1 MKKITMFSS
10 VLASALMLVV
20 ASCSSEDVAGVDA
33 QNGKGATSYLAVNI
47 ENVGSAPA
55 SRSYNKG
62 NGTYEDGTEA
72 ESKIN
77 NVRFYFF
84 NGDGTPYLLVNDD
97 PEKTP
102 VNFLERELRT
112 DDMDGNDHDHT
123 AEIKTKAMLVLKGE
137 TKAVPASVIAVINP
151 AALDNSTLHSGT
163 MTLSELRTSAT
174 GSKFNDKT
182 EGFVMSNSVY
192 ESAGQDVCSTPV
204 ANHVFATSE
213 AALKQPVDIYVERV
227 NAKVNARIDATYK
240 RDGETTPAWTKNTE
254 EGQYKDKYQIKV
266 GDIEV
271 TTYEDTRSLT
281 ASSTTKKYPV
291 YAVVQGW
298 QLADA
303 NGKAEVCKQIKTS
316 WYAGDLGI
324 NPWTTSDYHRCFWSK
339 SVPFNTGE
347 VEGVNRPVN
356 PKFEDIKQSLSDEF
370 STTPVYTLPNTPD
383 EVVTN
388 PKTSLNN
395 LTKLIV
401 AAKLVYKDENN
412 TYHPAQVC
420 QYRGLTYL
428 GEEAVK
434 KNIVSGFQ
442 KYLKKTT
449 TTTTGDV
456 YNPIEPS
463 DITFK
468 TVSSSS
474 TVKDYEV
481 VATLASTV
489 GELYVKDGETTY
501 KAVKKDVVNA
511 ELEKEEAQVRPD
523 GFTYYYTPIQHL
535 GEAGKLGEYGIVRNH
550 SYQVTIQNIQG
561 FGTPVYNPD
570 QEIDPMIPSDD
581 NTYLAAR
588 INVLSWRVVSS
599 NVDLDQT
606 K

>member
-1 MKKITMFSS
+1 MKKFTMLSS

-55 SRSYNKG
+55 SRSYNQG
-62 NGTYEDGTEA
+62 NGTYEDGSEA

-102 VNFLERELRT
+102 VNFLERELGT

-123 AEIKTKAMLVLKGE
+123 AEITTKAMLVLKGE

-192 ESAGQDVCSTPV
+192 ESAGQDICSTPV
-204 ANHVFATSE
+204 ANNVFSTSDK
-213 AALKQPVDIYVERV
+213 ALSNPVDIYVERV
-227 NAKVNARIDATYK
+227 NAKVNAKIDKNYK
-240 RDGETTPAWTKNTE
+240 RTGETENAWSQNA
-254 EGQYKDKYQIKV
+254 EGKYQIKV
-266 GDIEV
+266 GSIDV
-271 TTYEDTRSLT
+271 TTYEENTN
-281 ASSTTKKYPV
+281 STPTTHKYPV
-291 YAVVQGW
+291 FAVVQGW
-298 QLADA
+298 QVADA

-316 WYAGDLGI
+316 WFAGELGI
-324 NPWTTSDYHRCFWSK
+324 NPWTTSDYHRSFWSE
-339 SVPFNTGE
+339 SVPFNSGAVTGA
-347 VEGVNRPVN
+347 NRPVN
-356 PKFEDIKQSLSDEF
+356 PSFNDINMPLSDGF
-370 STTPVYTLPNTPD
+370 AATPVYTLPNTPD
-383 EVVTN
+383 AVVKN
-388 PKTSLNN
+388 PKTSDND

-401 AAKLVYKDENN
+401 AAKLVYKDVDNSYK
-412 TYHPAQVC
+412 TAQVC

-428 GEEAVK
+428 GEDAVK
-434 KNIVSGFQ
+434 KQIVGGFKQ
-442 KYLKKTT
+442 YLKKTA
-449 TTTTGDV
+449 TGG
-456 YNPIEPS
+456 YQSIEAS

-468 TVSSSS
+468 TVPGSSV
-474 TVKDYEV
+474 VKDYEV
-481 VATLASTV
+481 VATLASNV
-489 GELYVKDGETTY
+489 GELYVKDGETY
-501 KAVKKDVVNA
+501 KTVSKDDVNA
-511 ELEKEEAQVRPD
+511 ALAKEEAQVRSTD
-523 GFTYYYTPIQHL
+523 GATYYYTPIKHL
-535 GEAGKLGEYGIVRNH
+535 GDAGKLGEYGIVRNH
-550 SYQVTIQNIQG
+550 SYQVTIQNIKG

-570 QEIDPMIPSDD
+570 QKIDPMIPSDE
-581 NTYLAAR
+581 NTYLAAS
-588 INVLSWRVVSS
+588 IKVLSWRVVSS
-599 NVDLDQT
+599 TVDLDQT

>member
-1 MKKITMFSS
+1 MKKFTMLSS
-10 VLASALMLVV
+10 VLASALMLTV
-20 ASCSSEDVAGVDA
+20 ASCSSEDVAGDDA
-33 QNGKGATSYLAVNI
+33 QIGKGTTSFLAVNI

-55 SRSYNKG
+55 SRSYNQG
-62 NGTYEDGTEA
+62 NGTYEDGSGA

-102 VNFLERELRT
+102 VNFLERELGT
-112 DDMDGNDHDHT
+112 DDMNGNDYDHT

-204 ANHVFATSE
+204 ANSVFDTADK
-213 AALKQPVDIYVERV
+213 ALSKPVDIYVERV
-227 NAKVNARIDATYK
+227 NAKVNAKIDANYK
-240 RDGETTPAWTKNTE
+240 RDGETENAWTQNE
-254 EGQYKDKYQIKV
+254 EGKYQIKV
-266 GDIEV
+266 GSIDVINYDETANAAPTK
-271 TTYEDTRSLT
+271 TT
-281 ASSTTKKYPV
+281 YPV

-303 NGKAEVCKQIKTS
+303 DGKAELCKQIKTS
-316 WYAGDLGI
+316 WYDGGLGI
-324 NPWTTSDYHRCFWSK
+324 SPWTTSDYHRCFWSE
-339 SVPFNTGE
+339 SVPFTTGA
-347 VEGVNRPVN
+347 GANRPVN
-356 PKFEDIKQSLSDEF
+356 PTFNGITQSLSDDF
-370 STTPVYTLPNTPD
+370 SAEPVYTLPNTPD
-383 EVVTN
+383 KVVTN
-388 PKTSLNN
+388 PKTSDNT

-401 AAKLVYKDENN
+401 AAKLVYKDKNN

-434 KNIVSGFQ
+434 KQIVGGFAR
-442 KYLKKTT
+442 YFKKTT
-449 TTTTGDV
+449 TGGVDV
-456 YNPIEPS
+456 YKSIDAS
-463 DITFK
+463 DIAFK
-468 TVSSSS
+468 TVPGSSE
-474 TVKDYEV
+474 VKDYEV
-481 VATLASTV
+481 VAKLADDNV
-489 GELYVKDGETTY
+489 ELWEKNGQEYT
-501 KAVKKDVVNA
+501 KANNAIVNA
-511 ELEKEEAQVRPD
+511 ALAKEEAQVRSTE
-523 GFTYYYTPIQHL
+523 GATYYYTPIKHL
-535 GEAGKLGEYGIVRNH
+535 GTPGKLGEYGIVRNH
-550 SYQVTIQNIQG
+550 SYQVTIQNIKG

-570 QEIDPMIPSDD
+570 QKIDPMIPSDE
-581 NTYLAAR
+581 NTYLAAS
-588 INVLSWRVVSS
+588 IKVLSWRVVSS
-599 NVDLDQT
+599 TVDLDQT

>member
-1 MKKITMFSS
+1 MKKFTMFSS

-20 ASCSSEDVAGVDA
+20 ASCSSEDVAGDDA
-33 QNGKGATSYLAVNI
+33 QIGKGTTSFLAVNI

-55 SRSYNKG
+55 SRSNEHYE
-62 NGTYEDGTEA
+62 NGTQD

-77 NVRFYFF
+77 KVRFYFF
-84 NGDGTPYLLVNDD
+84 NGDGTPYLLVKKDPSQAESVNYLDKSVEQHGNNDQ
-97 PEKTP
+97 T
-102 VNFLERELRT
+102 V
-112 DDMDGNDHDHT
+112 
-123 AEIKTKAMLVLKGE
+123 E
-137 TKAVPASVIAVINP
+137 TKTDAVLVIEGNTKTVPASVIAVINP
-151 AALDNSTLHSGT
+151 DVLENTTLHNGKS
-163 MTLSELRTSAT
+163 MTISELRTSAT
-174 GSKFNDKT
+174 GSKFYDTTN
-182 EGFVMSNSVY
+182 GFVMSNSVY

-204 ANHVFATSE
+204 ANSVFDTADK
-213 AALKQPVDIYVERV
+213 ALSKPVDIYVERV

-281 ASSTTKKYPV
+281 ASSTTKKHPV
-291 YAVVQGW
+291 YAVVLGW

-303 NGKAEVCKQIKTS
+303 NGKAEVCKQINTS

-347 VEGVNRPVN
+347 VEGVNCPVN

-383 EVVTN
+383 EVVTS

-401 AAKLVYKDENN
+401 AAKLVYQDENDSYK
-412 TYHPAQVC
+412 TAKVC
-420 QYRGLTYL
+420 QYRGITYL

-449 TTTTGDV
+449 TTAGDV

-501 KAVKKDVVNA
+501 KPVKKDVVNA

-550 SYQVTIQNIQG
+550 SYQVTIRNIKG
-561 FGTPVYNPD
+561 FGTPVYDPKK
-570 QEIDPMIPSDD
+570 EIDPMIPSDD
-581 NTYLAAR
+581 NTYLAAS
-588 INVLSWRVVSS
+588 IKVLSWRVVSS